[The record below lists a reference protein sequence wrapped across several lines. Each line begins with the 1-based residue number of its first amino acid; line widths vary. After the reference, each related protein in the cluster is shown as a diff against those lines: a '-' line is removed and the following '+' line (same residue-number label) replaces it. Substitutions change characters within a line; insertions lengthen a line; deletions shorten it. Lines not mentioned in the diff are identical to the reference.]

1 MNLKLGEV
9 VTLKHYSG
17 KKIHK
22 GIVSN
27 VNDNYFVIKPDK
39 DFLIFNYFDNDP
51 IVMGFEEEDNV
62 SICESTISG
71 IDYQQNTF
79 GLTVN
84 NVITI
89 TDRRVTQRFPV
100 SLCAYILDSE
110 EKNFA
115 YIRNMSL
122 DGLSLC
128 SKVDYE
134 IGQVLK
140 VNTTI
145 EDRNLE
151 FESNIVWKNESKFGF
166 EYGLEFKNLDKNIM
180 NSIEHCIEVLR
191 LTQEFAVVM
200 LKTQYES
207 YRRIVV
213 NKLSKN

>member
-1 MNLKLGEV
+1 MNLKVGEV

-17 KKIHK
+17 KKINK
-22 GIVSN
+22 GVISN
-27 VNDNYFVIKPDK
+27 INENYFIIKPDK
-39 DFLIFNYFDNDP
+39 DFLIFNFFDNDP
-51 IVMGFEEEDNV
+51 IVMGFEDENIV
-62 SICESTISG
+62 NICESTVSN

-100 SLCAYILDSE
+100 SLCAYILDDE

-122 DGLSLC
+122 EGLSIC
-128 SKVDYE
+128 SKLEYE
-134 IGQVLK
+134 KGQSIRI
-140 VNTTI
+140 NTTI
-145 EDRNLE
+145 EDKALE
-151 FESNIVWKNESKFGF
+151 FEALVVWKSASKYGY
-166 EYGLEFKNLDKNIM
+166 EYGLEYNQTDKM
-180 NSIEHCIEVLR
+180 TMDSIEHCIEILR

-200 LKTQYES
+200 LKTQYDS
-207 YRRIVV
+207 YKRIIT

>member
-1 MNLKLGEV
+1 MNLKVGEV

-17 KKIHK
+17 KRINK
-22 GIVSN
+22 GVVSN
-27 VNDNYFVIKPDK
+27 VDDNYLIIKPDK
-39 DFLIFNYFDNDP
+39 DFLIFNFFDNDP
-51 IVMGFEEEDNV
+51 IVMGFEDENIV
-62 SICESTISG
+62 NICESTISN

-79 GLTVN
+79 SLTVN
-84 NVITI
+84 NVMTI
-89 TDRRVTQRFPV
+89 TDRRITQRFPV
-100 SLCAYILDSE
+100 SLCAYILDKE

-128 SKVDYE
+128 SKVEYE
-134 IGQVLK
+134 IGQSLR

-151 FESNIVWKNESKFGF
+151 FEANLVWKNESKYGF
-166 EYGLEFKNLDKNIM
+166 EYGLEYNHSDKNIM
-180 NSIEHCIEVLR
+180 KNIEHCIEILR

-200 LKTQYES
+200 LKTQYDS
-207 YRRIVV
+207 YRKIIS

>member
-1 MNLKLGEV
+1 MNLKVGEV

-17 KKIHK
+17 KQINK
-22 GIVSN
+22 GVISYVH
-27 VNDNYFVIKPDK
+27 DNYYVIKPDK

-51 IVMGFEEEDNV
+51 IVMGFEHDNIV
-62 SICESTISG
+62 NICESTISG

-79 GLTVN
+79 SILVN

-89 TDRRVTQRFPV
+89 TDRRITQRFPV
-100 SLCAYILDSE
+100 SLCAYILDKE

-128 SKVDYE
+128 SKIEYE
-134 IGQVLK
+134 EGQNIRI
-140 VNTTI
+140 NTTI
-145 EDRNLE
+145 EDKNLD
-151 FESNIVWKNESKFGF
+151 FEATIVWKTKSNYGF
-166 EYGLEFKNLDKNIM
+166 EYGLEFSNMDKNIVKVL
-180 NSIEHCIEVLR
+180 EHCIELLK
-191 LTQEFAVVM
+191 LTHDFAVVM

-207 YRRIVV
+207 YRRIIT